1 MSKIAKWEV
10 FEATL
15 STSAEYE
22 NPFLEVD
29 VRAEF
34 SSGGVRH
41 RVDGFYDGVEEGR
54 HVWRVRFAPT
64 EEGEWT
70 YATTADD
77 PELRTNGS
85 FTCTPAISAGAL
97 RVSGTFGNWF
107 ERQDGSH
114 TFIANDGWYP
124 HVANRSRK
132 AAVAPT
138 TTYQPPP
145 GRRLKD
151 GDLTFEDVDFQQPS
165 EADWLSYL
173 DILADHKINLIVDI
187 GQLYARQSTITDTSF
202 RWPWKVID
210 PATNKIDKDRFNLE
224 FYQRHDR
231 QLRHA
236 KEKGIFFAMELL
248 YDNSVVRPRE
258 WDHHPVN
265 VANGGWL
272 EGNEAGVGWQP
283 MFDLDNPTHLD
294 YTRRYVRYTW
304 ARFGA
309 FWNVIWSLG
318 SENGNLAKINDERL
332 PQAFIDPAIPAAWYS
347 YWADYLNR
355 RDPYGRLKSFGD
367 AGRQELMVSTAYNN
381 FIVTQDP
388 RNYPKDDVADWYRA
402 MNAFGELM
410 WKFGRPVVIGEMTA
424 GNNGRYDA
432 ERRLYWVALT
442 AGYSMGRCDR
452 HYPTVIDGRLGE
464 SVKFGL
470 DGVPPIYGD
479 IRRQVEFI
487 ESRGVR
493 FWRMRPNDRLINS
506 GDDLVYC
513 LAAEDDEYLIYFV
526 TGGSATLTAPTSR
539 AEWFN
544 PRTGESHA
552 TVDVAAGEQSFTA
565 PDAEDWVLHLVAA
578 DPD

>member
-15 STSAEYE
+15 STSAEYQ
-22 NPFLEVD
+22 NPFLDVD
-29 VRAEF
+29 ARAVF
-34 SSGGVRH
+34 SGPSEDH
-41 RVDGFYDGVEEGR
+41 RVDGFYDGVEGGR

-64 EEGEWT
+64 EEGAWT
-70 YATTADD
+70 YRTEAGD
-77 PELRTNGS
+77 PELITTGE
-85 FTCTPAISAGAL
+85 FTCTPAISAGAIQ
-97 RVSGTFGNWF
+97 VSRTFGNWF
-107 ERQDGSH
+107 QRQDGSYP
-114 TFIANDGWYP
+114 FIANDGWYP

-132 AAVAPT
+132 ANVAAA

-145 GRRLKD
+145 GKRD
-151 GDLTFEDVDFQQPS
+151 GELAFEDVDFQQPS
-165 EADWLSYL
+165 ESDWLTYL
-173 DILADHKINLIVDI
+173 DILAEHKINLIIDI

-210 PATNKIDKDRFNLE
+210 PATNKIDKDRFNLD

-231 QLRHA
+231 QLRYA
-236 KEKGIFFAMELL
+236 KEKGIFFALELL

-272 EGNEAGVGWQP
+272 EGNEAGVGWNA
-283 MFDLDNPTHLD
+283 MFDLANATHVEH
-294 YTRRYVRYTW
+294 TRRYVRYTW
-304 ARFGA
+304 ARYGA

-367 AGRQELMVSTAYNN
+367 AGRQELMVTSAYNN

-388 RNYPKDDVADWYRA
+388 RNYPKDDQRDWYRA

-432 ERRLYWVALT
+432 ERRLYWIALT
-442 AGYSMGRCDR
+442 AGYAMGRCDR
-452 HYPTVIDGRLGE
+452 HYPTVVDGQLGE
-464 SVKFGL
+464 TVKFGL
-470 DGVPPIYGD
+470 AGVPPIYAD
-479 IRRQVEFI
+479 IRRQVEFV

-493 FWRMRPNDRLINS
+493 FWRMRPNDRLLDTA
-506 GDDLVYC
+506 DDLVYC
-513 LAAEDDEYLIYFV
+513 LAAEDEEYLLYFPC
-526 TGGSATLTAPTSR
+526 GGTASLATPAGR

-544 PRTGESHA
+544 PRTGESHG
-552 TVDVAAGEQSFTA
+552 TFELPAGRQEFSA
-565 PDAEDWVLHLVAA
+565 PDEEDWVLHLLSHNA
-578 DPD
+578 P